1 MNTRHLKSALAA
13 VMMLFCLQ
21 ASAQLEFMEKY
32 EDNKNAT
39 YVYVGKAMLKLVGAN
54 KFSDVGGRD
63 ISALA
68 DKMTCVQ
75 VVSSEDK
82 PTIAKLQADIAETVK
97 KDKAEVLVK
106 ATEEGEK
113 VTIYFMEGKAENYVL
128 ISASEEEETNV
139 VAVSGTFTIDDIEKM
154 VAESQKQDKNKE
166 EQ

>member
-39 YVYVGKAMLKLVGAN
+39 YVYVGKAMLKLVGTN

-63 ISALA
+63 FSALA
-68 DKMTCVQ
+68 DKLTCVQ

-82 PTIAKLQADIAETVK
+82 QTIAKLQADIAETVK

-128 ISASEEEETNV
+128 IAASEEEETNI
-139 VAVSGTFTIDDIEKM
+139 VAVSGTFTFDDIEKM

>member
-13 VMMLFCLQ
+13 VMMLLCLQ

-39 YVYVGKAMLKLVGAN
+39 YVYVGKAMIKLVGAN

-68 DKMTCVQ
+68 GKMNSVQ

-82 PTIAKLQADIAETVK
+82 PTIAKLKADVAEAVK
-97 KDKAEVLVK
+97 KGKAEVLVK

-128 ISASEEEETNV
+128 IAASEETETNI
-139 VAVSGTFTIDDIEKM
+139 VAVSGTFTFDDIEKM

>member
-1 MNTRHLKSALAA
+1 MNTRHLKSVLAA

-63 ISALA
+63 FSVLA
-68 DKMTCVQ
+68 DKLTCVQ

-82 PTIAKLQADIAETVK
+82 PTIAKLKADVAETVK

-128 ISASEEEETNV
+128 IAASEEEETNI
-139 VAVSGTFTIDDIEKM
+139 VAVSGTFTFDDIEKM

>member
-63 ISALA
+63 FSVLA
-68 DKMTCVQ
+68 DKLNSVQ

-128 ISASEEEETNV
+128 IAASEEEETNI
-139 VAVSGTFTIDDIEKM
+139 VAVSGTFTFDDIEKM

>member
-39 YVYVGKAMLKLVGAN
+39 YVYVGKAMIKLVGAN

-68 DKMTCVQ
+68 DKLNSVQ
-75 VVSSEDK
+75 VVSSGDK

-113 VTIYFMEGKAENYVL
+113 VTIYYLEGKAENYVL
-128 ISASEEEETNV
+128 IAASEEEETNI
-139 VAVSGTFTIDDIEKM
+139 VAVSGTFTFDDIEKM

>member
-39 YVYVGKAMLKLVGAN
+39 YVYVGKAMIKLVGTN

-63 ISALA
+63 FSALA
-68 DKMTCVQ
+68 DKLTCVQ

-128 ISASEEEETNV
+128 IAASEEEETNI
-139 VAVSGTFTIDDIEKM
+139 VAVSGTFTFDDIEKM
-154 VAESQKQDKNKE
+154 VADSQKQDKNKE

>member
-54 KFSDVGGRD
+54 KFSEVGGRD
-63 ISALA
+63 FSALA

-82 PTIAKLQADIAETVK
+82 QTIAKLQADIAETVK
-97 KDKAEVLVK
+97 KGKAEVLVK

-128 ISASEEEETNV
+128 IAASEEEETNI
-139 VAVSGTFTIDDIEKM
+139 VAVSGTFTLDDIEKM

>member
-21 ASAQLEFMEKY
+21 ASAQLEFIEKY

-63 ISALA
+63 FSALA
-68 DKMTCVQ
+68 DKLTCVQ

-82 PTIAKLQADIAETVK
+82 QTIAKLQADIAETVK

-128 ISASEEEETNV
+128 IAASEEEETNI
-139 VAVSGTFTIDDIEKM
+139 VAVSGTFTFDDIEKM

>member
-13 VMMLFCLQ
+13 VLMLFCLQ

-63 ISALA
+63 FSALA
-68 DKMTCVQ
+68 DKLTCVQ

-82 PTIAKLQADIAETVK
+82 QTIAKLQADIAETVK

-128 ISASEEEETNV
+128 IAASEEEETNI
-139 VAVSGTFTIDDIEKM
+139 VAVSGTFTFDDIEKM

>member
-63 ISALA
+63 FSALA
-68 DKMTCVQ
+68 DKLNSVQ

-82 PTIAKLQADIAETVK
+82 QTIAKLQADIAETVK

-113 VTIYFMEGKAENYVL
+113 VTIYYLEGKAENYVL
-128 ISASEEEETNV
+128 IAASEEEETNI
-139 VAVSGTFTIDDIEKM
+139 VAVSGTFTFDDIEKM

>member
-63 ISALA
+63 FSALA
-68 DKMTCVQ
+68 DKLTCVQ

-82 PTIAKLQADIAETVK
+82 QTIAKLQADIAETVK

-128 ISASEEEETNV
+128 IAASEEEETNI
-139 VAVSGTFTIDDIEKM
+139 VAVSGTFTFDDIEKM
-154 VAESQKQDKNKE
+154 VAESQQQDKNKE

>member
-39 YVYVGKAMLKLVGAN
+39 YVYVGKAMLKLVGAS

-63 ISALA
+63 FSALA
-68 DKMTCVQ
+68 DKLNSVQ

-82 PTIAKLQADIAETVK
+82 QTIAKLQADIAETVK

-128 ISASEEEETNV
+128 IAASEEEETNI
-139 VAVSGTFTIDDIEKM
+139 VAVSGTFTFDDIEKM